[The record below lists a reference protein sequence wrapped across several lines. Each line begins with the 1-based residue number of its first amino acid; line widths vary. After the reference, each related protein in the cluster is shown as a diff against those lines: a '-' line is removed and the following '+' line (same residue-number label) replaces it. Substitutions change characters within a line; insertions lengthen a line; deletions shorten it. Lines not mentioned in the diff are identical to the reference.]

1 MKIIGRKDEIVHRAY
16 REYKHSRWTKPKH
29 KKKLNLDGL
38 WFFFDVS
45 AAFFAMVLTMGLLWL
60 YFG

>member
-1 MKIIGRKDEIVHRAY
+1 MKIIGRKDAIIHRAY

-29 KKKLNLDGL
+29 KKKPNLDAL
-38 WFFFDVS
+38 RFFFDVS
-45 AAFFAMVLTMGLLWL
+45 AAFFAMVLTMGFLWL